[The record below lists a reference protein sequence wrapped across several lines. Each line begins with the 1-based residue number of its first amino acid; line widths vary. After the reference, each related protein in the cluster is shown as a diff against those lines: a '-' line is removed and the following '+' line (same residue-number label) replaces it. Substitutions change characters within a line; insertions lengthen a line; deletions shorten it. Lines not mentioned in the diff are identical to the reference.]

1 MHFEFD
7 EKIDQSIEK
16 SVRSALR
23 LFKERLK
30 QSRES
35 GSPLTPPS
43 YDAFMSAV
51 EEFMQSMKSA
61 DLNKLRTPS
70 LRELFER
77 AWAQKLRNYATQKQL
92 QDAYEALMRK
102 F

>member
-7 EKIDQSIEK
+7 EKIDKSIEK
-16 SVRSALR
+16 SVKSALR
-23 LFKERLK
+23 LFKEQLR
-30 QSRES
+30 QSRE
-35 GSPLTPPS
+35 GGFPLAPPS
-43 YDAFMSAV
+43 YYAFMSTV

-92 QDAYEALMRK
+92 RDAYDALMRK